1 MRNDDVNVNNQ
12 LSCCTCSTL
21 FGAINY
27 FTLVEG
33 ELNELR
39 DMFVFEGGRYLMSAE
54 FTLPETDT

>member
-12 LSCCTCSTL
+12 LSCSTL